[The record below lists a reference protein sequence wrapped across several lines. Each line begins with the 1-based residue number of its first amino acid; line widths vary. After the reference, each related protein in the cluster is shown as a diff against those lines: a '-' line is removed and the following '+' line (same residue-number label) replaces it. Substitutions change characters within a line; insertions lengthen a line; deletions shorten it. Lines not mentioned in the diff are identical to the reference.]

1 MMAPFMSRKFDL
13 TSLQL
18 FVAVCECKSIAQAAE
33 VENITASAISKRVT
47 QLEQLAGAPLVVRTR
62 SGVAPTKAGNTLL
75 EHARKILRNL
85 DQIER
90 DLRSTTSWAGCSPML
105 ASAWRAPGR
114 RPPISSGSRTTSVLV
129 PSSICIGT
137 RSPLAFRCGSHTQ
150 AILARLAERDTA

>member
-1 MMAPFMSRKFDL
+1 MAPFMSRKFDL

-75 EHARKILRNL
+75 
-85 DQIER
+85 Q
-90 DLRSTTSWAGCSPML
+90 L
-105 ASAWRAPGR
+105 AKGEIAQV
-114 RPPISSGSRTTSVLV
+114 T
-129 PSSICIGT
+129 
-137 RSPLAFRCGSHTQ
+137 
-150 AILARLAERDTA
+150 ARLVAEADGFAAAASFAKLGL